1 MAIKKYTCPP
11 QSATG
16 AGTFSDNLVGFQL
29 VDGGG
34 FTQGNFEFTES
45 LTEKQDRTFN
55 IGVFS
60 DPMSLDTMNIQNI
73 EESKMIQAKNF
84 RVYPNF
90 DLSQVTNF
98 TLYGSLVKR
107 ISSSITNI
115 ISYFPAALEIS
126 PFQFNFSRTETATNI
141 VFDPIENETYFEI
154 PIQSIQNSFD
164 IDYSVNATRNI
175 SLREIPVSELR
186 NFTVNYDK
194 YGMFLFGDSYK
205 INSFTPTD
213 STSTTIKMYVEG
225 NPFSG
230 QSISYLYYA
239 IRPTDIYVSKAF
251 NETLDEVE
259 QFLLNR
265 SSVPQYTSTFTKV
278 SEAEDGTYYLTN
290 QNITFPKNGEW
301 NLDISSPAFDNYL
314 TTLNDYATG
323 LDSYRTNL
331 ISRFLTTGAFK
342 EFDTDEQ
349 KMEKILQIYG
359 RSFDES
365 MKFILALPNMTNVN
379 YVVKNDIPSQ
389 LLKNLAQTLGWKT
402 NISPITETQLLDS
415 VFSNG
420 SNNLISNFSKSLFCF
435 FK

>member
-11 QSATG
+11 QSASG
-16 AGTFSDNLVGFQL
+16 SGTFSDNLVGFQL

-34 FTQGNFEFTES
+34 FTQGNFEFTETLS
-45 LTEKQDRTFN
+45 EKKDRSFN
-55 IGVFS
+55 IGTFS
-60 DPMSLDTMNIQNI
+60 EPMSLDSMNVKSV
-73 EESKMIQAKNF
+73 EESRLIQAKNF
-84 RVYPNF
+84 RVFPNF

-115 ISYFPAALEIS
+115 INYFPAALEVT
-126 PFQFNFSRTETATNI
+126 PFLFNFTRAESAVNI
-141 VFDPIENETYFEI
+141 SYDPVENETYFEI
-154 PIQSIQNSFD
+154 PIDVIKNPFD
-164 IDYSVNATRNI
+164 IEYSINATRNLE
-175 SLREIPVSELR
+175 LRELKVSELR
-186 NFTVNYDK
+186 NFTTNYQK
-194 YGMFLFGDSYK
+194 YCLILGDNKYN
-205 INSFTPTD
+205 ITSFTPTNEN
-213 STSTTIKMYVEG
+213 STTLKMYVDG

-239 IRPTDIYVSKAF
+239 IRPTDVYVSKTF

-349 KMEKILQIYG
+349 KME
-359 RSFDES
+359 
-365 MKFILALPNMTNVN
+365 
-379 YVVKNDIPSQ
+379 
-389 LLKNLAQTLGWKT
+389 
-402 NISPITETQLLDS
+402 
-415 VFSNG
+415 
-420 SNNLISNFSKSLFCF
+420 
-435 FK
+435 